1 MQKIWSAA
9 EIARIVSALSVR
21 STEAIARDLG
31 MTAKKLRAAMWRRG
45 VSLRHLR
52 KPARSER
59 APSERA
65 LGGLLTRRSADAPA
79 AIHGGEALARLPDR
93 CCSWP
98 IGDPAVEGFA
108 FCGAQ
113 IEGHG
118 SYCAAHRA
126 RAYMPAPP
134 LNLPPVKPLFAPW
147 GEASRLIRCVAPAL
161 RR

>member
-1 MQKIWSAA
+1 MRKLWSAA
-9 EIARIVSALSVR
+9 EIAQVVAALTTR
-21 STEAIARDLG
+21 DTEAVAADWG
-31 MTAKKLRAAMWRRG
+31 VTDKALRGLMLRRG
-45 VSLRHLR
+45 ISIRHVR
-52 KPARSER
+52 KPTR
-59 APSERA
+59 SERA
-65 LGGLLTRRSADAPA
+65 LGGFLARRSTQSPPA
-79 AIHGGEALARLPDR
+79 VFGASALANLPDR

-161 RR
+161 GR